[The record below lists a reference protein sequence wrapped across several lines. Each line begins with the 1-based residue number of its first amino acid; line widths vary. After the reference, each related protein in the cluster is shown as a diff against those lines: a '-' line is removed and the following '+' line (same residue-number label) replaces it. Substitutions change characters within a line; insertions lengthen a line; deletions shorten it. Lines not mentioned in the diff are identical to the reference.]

1 MLTCKKSTIC
11 TKSGGL
17 VNGCHWLRA
26 SATQTGT
33 NRKDWDLGYEPQT
46 EPSHWGHEIPTE
58 TVHSL
63 LAKTHEPQVAC
74 WNQSRRWSVS
84 SVASVRFWGKN
95 RMLIFRISDLSANPA
110 MQTLL
115 FPFHGCRNRSCVKSG
130 YSHSLRSAGSGN
142 RGGGTYRRVVDAC
155 GHAEEKR

>member
-1 MLTCKKSTIC
+1 M
-11 TKSGGL
+11 
-17 VNGCHWLRA
+17 
-26 SATQTGT
+26 
-33 NRKDWDLGYEPQT
+33 
-46 EPSHWGHEIPTE
+46 
-58 TVHSL
+58 
-63 LAKTHEPQVAC
+63 
-74 WNQSRRWSVS
+74 
-84 SVASVRFWGKN
+84 ASVRFWGKN